1 MGFATEMVEEIVEES
16 FENFALENDLPMPE
30 KGPLERRKHPRN
42 STDFPVNFRIILED
56 GRIFNRGTA
65 KVADLGPGGAM
76 LSGFSCARDA
86 FPTRNFSIAFK
97 VNAGEFEG
105 VEAVCTPVRFSFTPS
120 FGIGVRFESISV
132 RV

>member
-1 MGFATEMVEEIVEES
+1 MGFATEIVEEIVGES
-16 FENFALENDLPMPE
+16 FDSFIADQETPTAGSQPA
-30 KGPLERRKHPRN
+30 ERRSHPRTE
-42 STDFPVNFRIILED
+42 SDFPVSFRIILDD

-76 LSGFSCARDA
+76 LTGFSCARDA

-97 VNAGEFEG
+97 VCEGEFEG